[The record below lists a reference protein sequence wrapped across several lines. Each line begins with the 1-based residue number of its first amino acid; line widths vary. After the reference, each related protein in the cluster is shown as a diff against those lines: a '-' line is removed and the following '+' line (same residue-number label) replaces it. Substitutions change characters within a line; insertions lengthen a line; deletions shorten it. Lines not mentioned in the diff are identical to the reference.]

1 MNDVND
7 LLVFSAEDEPTP
19 KNGDFAEDA
28 WAVLVVDDDPEVH
41 AVTRLALKGFEF
53 AGLPLD
59 IHSAY
64 SAKEARELMSQE
76 GVHYAIALL
85 DVVMES
91 DHAGLNLARWIR
103 SGLNDPHV
111 RIVLRTGQPGQAPER
126 EVVCNYDIHDYTEKT
141 ELTANKLFTLMYSGL
156 RSYSD
161 MMALYKSKQGLE
173 AVVKSS
179 AKLFAHQSIEEFT
192 QGALQQLS
200 SLLNLNV
207 GAVYSD
213 LHSFAAEHS
222 KDRSK
227 ILAATGRFA
236 SCVAKQLN
244 EALSAEEFSYVQQV
258 LDDGG
263 QYLGESVFVG
273 VYESKMHRKHIL
285 FIEGFERLSETDTQL
300 LQLFGQNIGVAF
312 DSQSMFNEVE
322 LTQREMVYRLSEAV
336 ESRSKETSNHVKR
349 MALSCKILG
358 SAYGLD
364 ERETE
369 VLYKAAPL
377 HDIGKIAIPDNI
389 LNKPGKLTPEEWEVM
404 KSHAQVGYDILAT
417 SELEVLRMGAVIA
430 GGHHENWDGSGY
442 PKGVKGEDIHVYAR
456 IAALADVFDAL
467 VNKRSYKDSWP
478 LEDALQFIEEMRGIK
493 FDPALVDLLFDNQKK
508 LMTIQSSFAD

>member
-1 MNDVND
+1 MSDSED
-7 LLVFSAEDEPTP
+7 LLVFSAEDEP
-19 KNGDFAEDA
+19 NSMDGRLAGDA
-28 WAVLVVDDDPEVH
+28 WAILVVDDDPEVH

-53 AGLPLD
+53 AGKPLD

-64 SAKEARELMSQE
+64 SAKEARELMSVD
-76 GVHYAIALL
+76 GVQYAIAVL

-141 ELTANKLFTLMYSGL
+141 DLTANKLFTLIYAGL

-173 AVVKSS
+173 AVVESS

-192 QGALQQLS
+192 QAALQQLS
-200 SLLNLNV
+200 GLLNLTV
-207 GAVYSD
+207 GAMYSE
-213 LHSFAAEHS
+213 LHSFAAEHT
-222 KDRSK
+222 KDKST
-227 ILAATGRFA
+227 ILAATGRFEN
-236 SCVAKQLN
+236 SVTKQLD
-244 EALSAEEFSYVQQV
+244 EALDSVDFAHVEQV
-258 LDDGG
+258 LETGG
-263 QYLGESVFVG
+263 QYLGDNIFVG
-273 VYESKMHRKHIL
+273 VYASKMHRKHIL
-285 FIEGFERLSETDTQL
+285 FLEGFERLSDTDKQL
-300 LQLFGQNIGVAF
+300 LQLFGQNIGAAF
-312 DSQSMFNEVE
+312 DSQSMFHEVE

-349 MALSCKILG
+349 MALTCRVLG
-358 SAYGLD
+358 EAYGLD

-377 HDIGKIAIPDNI
+377 HDIGKIAIPDSI
-389 LNKPGKLTPEEWEVM
+389 LNKPGKLTPEEWEIM

-417 SELEVLRMGAVIA
+417 SELEVLRMGAIIA
-430 GGHHENWDGSGY
+430 GSHHENWDGSGY
-442 PKGVKGEDIHVYAR
+442 PKGTKATDIHIYAR

-467 VNKRSYKDSWP
+467 VNKRSYKESWP
-478 LEDALQFIEEMRGIK
+478 LDEALKFIEDMRGIK
-493 FDPALVDLLFDNQKK
+493 FDPELVDLLFSQQQS
-508 LMTIQSSFAD
+508 LMTIQSSYAD